1 MNEFI
6 FEALCVKDNIYTTIK
21 PRQMAKQH
29 PYLSLVP
36 DLPKDH
42 KEPQHPE
49 KEALNTLLKAV
60 LIGVGVGGGIE
71 AMVACFP
78 NDIMY
83 LMKEDF
89 PYRLITAATITG
101 LMLPMYEKGIKEGE
115 EPKDYFIKVMWGA
128 SGYIFATTM
137 MYSGIETIMK

>member
-1 MNEFI
+1 
-6 FEALCVKDNIYTTIK
+6 
-21 PRQMAKQH
+21 MAKQH

-36 DLPKDH
+36 DLPKDP